1 MIKVELCLSTLF
13 NLSCSHSDEA
23 HSTEPVQVGRVKF
36 EKKNNNREEK
46 LFGGKAQWLILM
58 QQLPPI
64 FSGRP

>member
-36 EKKNNNREEK
+36 EKKKKTGKRNCLEERH
-46 LFGGKAQWLILM
+46 
-58 QQLPPI
+58 
-64 FSGRP
+64 SG